1 MNRSLA
7 DEAVRAR
14 FLRPRYAVAPG
25 AVDAWPASGFADTPG
40 EDARCRIFLAVAE
53 DGRLR
58 AAFAAFGPPV
68 VIACADWICERV
80 TAETVEIRRTITL
93 ADVEKALALTPTQ
106 RYAGLLA
113 IDALSNAMINLG
125 Q

>member
-1 MNRSLA
+1 MNRGAA
-7 DEAVRAR
+7 DDAIRAR
-14 FLRPRYAVAPG
+14 FLRPTYAVDAD
-25 AVDAWPASGFADTPG
+25 AVDAWPASGAADTPG
-40 EDARCRIFLAVAE
+40 EDARCRVFLAVGN
-53 DGRLR
+53 DGRLK

-80 TAETVEIRRTITL
+80 TAQTVEITHTVTL

-113 IDALSNAMINLG
+113 IDALSNAVINLG